1 MGGAG
6 ARGMVCGSFLTC
18 SSELAAAGVC
28 LILNPRSSV
37 AAAAGSISSLLPAL
51 VASQVLTGSPHKP
64 GPAMAGTKSKG
75 GTAWAQAS
83 LSFARAYTATET

>member
-1 MGGAG
+1 
-6 ARGMVCGSFLTC
+6 MVCGCFLTC
-18 SSELAAAGVC
+18 SSELAAAEVC

-37 AAAAGSISSLLPAL
+37 AAAAESMSSLLPAM

-64 GPAMAGTKSKG
+64 GPAMARTKSRG

-83 LSFARAYTATET
+83 LLLACANTATGK